1 MLDHQ
6 RGRPTPHRL
15 AGESWHRLVHPSST
29 VPAGDLETA
38 LEAEMSEHPGSDEHD
53 PSGRNRANSRNARGP
68 RRLGSHETRCAV
80 ACSLE
85 DELF

>member
-1 MLDHQ
+1 
-6 RGRPTPHRL
+6 
-15 AGESWHRLVHPSST
+15 
-29 VPAGDLETA
+29 
-38 LEAEMSEHPGSDEHD
+38 MSEHPGSDEHD